1 VSGLKVENNMIR
13 IVHLIA
19 AFALIALLL
28 SAAYLSGGMLSGRSG
43 MQDITPTL
51 MRVSLAELLGL
62 AFGGA
67 VLLGIGRRPGAKTYL
82 RDLTSAPAFQIATLA
97 TVALLCIGLATTGSF
112 SYLAAFVP
120 GVFLCIR
127 WALTR

>member
-1 VSGLKVENNMIR
+1 MTR
-13 IVHLIA
+13 IVHLVA

-28 SAAYLSGGMLSGRSG
+28 SAAYLSGGMLSGRSA
-43 MQDITPTL
+43 MQDMAPTL

-82 RDLTSAPAFQIATLA
+82 RDLASTPASQIATLA
-97 TVALLCIGLATTGSF
+97 TVALLCIGLAAMGSF

-120 GVFLCIR
+120 GAFLSIR